1 MRISDLDNDSN
12 FLTQAPVVSV
22 NGRTGAVIVS
32 EISATERNMLN
43 DHQSRIV
50 SLENSVIDDG
60 SVSITI
66 DSELSNSSLNPV
78 QNKVI
83 KQALDSKADLQ
94 MLNTKADIAN
104 VPSNLSD
111 LNNDLNLPTISINE
125 QTNTMVIS

>member
-1 MRISDLDNDSN
+1 M
-12 FLTQAPVVSV
+12 
-22 NGRTGAVIVS
+22 
-32 EISATERNMLN
+32 
-43 DHQSRIV
+43 
-50 SLENSVIDDG
+50 
-60 SVSITI
+60 SITI

-94 MLNTKADIAN
+94 MLNTKADIAD